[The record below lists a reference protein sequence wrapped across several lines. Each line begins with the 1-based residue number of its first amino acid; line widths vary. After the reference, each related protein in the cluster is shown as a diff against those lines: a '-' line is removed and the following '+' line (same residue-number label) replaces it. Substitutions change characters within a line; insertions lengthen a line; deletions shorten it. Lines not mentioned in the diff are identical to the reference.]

1 MTYNVF
7 SGTLNPTQSTMQL
20 HYIYNN
26 WQRRLAIRTYGYAGG
41 EQCYCLQ
48 YSWRMYCISEVWCML
63 SSTSFSVVLLTSTG
77 FDWKCWK
84 YGDPEF
90 WEILVSFWAKVPYFC
105 GNPYSFLIYNSCRL
119 RVQQLDHIS
128 AFVTLCSL
136 MFQGL
141 RCHLA
146 SEVLFE
152 GHHYFRILSWWAL
165 PSVTWMFL
173 AVFMG
178 GKNGCRTYTFEEPVP
193 KYN

>member
-1 MTYNVF
+1 MTCNVF

-48 YSWRMYCISEVWCML
+48 YSWWMCCISEVWCML

-90 WEILVSFWAKVPYFC
+90 WETLVSLWAKVPYFC
-105 GNPYSFLIYNSCRL
+105 GNPY
-119 RVQQLDHIS
+119 
-128 AFVTLCSL
+128 TLCSL

-165 PSVTWMFL
+165 PSVTRMLL